1 MTKALIV
8 LLLAV
13 TTVLMP
19 SCAKPGNTENFVEA
33 GEAVSVRIAAVQ
45 LANIPDVFEVPGTV
59 RATSSTTLSSKIVGQ
74 ILSLRLREGDRVRA
88 GQTVAEIDNREAVS
102 QLRRVEAAQIEARQ
116 ALEEIEREIA
126 AAAATVAAATANR
139 DLAASTLKRYET
151 LIERGSI
158 SPQEFDEVRTKHKA
172 AAADA
177 ERTRESLAAMKARRL
192 QVIARIDQ
200 VHAELESAKIAQ
212 SYSHVV
218 SPVDGI
224 VASKPAEAGM
234 LASPGMPIIGIESTS
249 YELEAI
255 VDESRIGSIRPGD
268 RAEVRL
274 DAIDGPVPAQVRN
287 IVPASDPSTRTYQV
301 KLDLPLNSA
310 VRSGYF
316 GRAAFSSGS
325 RQALLAP
332 QNAVVRRGQ
341 LTAVYAVDGEVAR
354 LRLIKTGKQ
363 HGESVEILSGL
374 EAGTRIVVNPPST
387 LMDGARIRR
396 TDEE

>member
-1 MTKALIV
+1 
-8 LLLAV
+8 
-13 TTVLMP
+13 MP
-19 SCAKPGNTENFVEA
+19 SCAKPDKTEDFVEA
-33 GEAVSVRIAAVQ
+33 GAAVSVRTAEVQ
-45 LANIPDVFEVPGTV
+45 LASIPDVFEVPGTV

-74 ILSLRLREGDRVRA
+74 ILSLRWREGDRVRA
-88 GQTVAEIDNREAVS
+88 GQTVAEIDNREASS

-116 ALEEIEREIA
+116 ALEEVERGIA
-126 AAAATVAAATANR
+126 AAAAAVAGATANR
-139 DLAASTLKRYET
+139 DLAASTLKRYEA

-177 ERTRESLAAMKARRL
+177 ERTLESLAAMKARRL
-192 QVIARIDQ
+192 QVISRIDQ
-200 VHAELESAKIAQ
+200 VNAELESAKIAQ
-212 SYSHVV
+212 SYSQVI

-234 LASPGMPIIGIESTS
+234 LASPGMPLISIESTS

-274 DAIDGPVPAQVRN
+274 DAIDGPVPAHVRN

-301 KLDLPLNSA
+301 KLDLPPNSA
-310 VRSGYF
+310 LRSGYF

-354 LRLIKTGKQ
+354 LRLIKTGKR

-374 EAGTRIVVNPPST
+374 DAGTRIVVNPPST